1 MGPNRFQNVALVL
14 YYLWKLGH
22 TNVANAFESWN
33 EHVQMVIFES
43 PEFKKIKLHEINEG
57 MYKNYMIKLAR
68 KYSYLSLDDKY
79 KKETDPTI
87 EEMLKPKHYYII
99 APMQEPQT

>member
-1 MGPNRFQNVALVL
+1 
-14 YYLWKLGH
+14 
-22 TNVANAFESWN
+22 
-33 EHVQMVIFES
+33 
-43 PEFKKIKLHEINEG
+43 
-57 MYKNYMIKLAR
+57 MIKLAR

-99 APMQEPQT
+99 APMREPLTAEPEKKEEIPIASDPALLDDIMEHNPAVERLVKDFELEMNTDELPF